1 MRNEE
6 ILIVFL
12 VNLMNFAICYR
23 NSIDI
28 RKKRNFETIRRPNTC
43 AIRKRERER
52 KREERRIGQ
61 QLQ

>member
-43 AIRKRERER
+43 AIRQRER
-52 KREERRIGQ
+52 
-61 QLQ
+61 

>member
-43 AIRKRERER
+43 AIRQRERER